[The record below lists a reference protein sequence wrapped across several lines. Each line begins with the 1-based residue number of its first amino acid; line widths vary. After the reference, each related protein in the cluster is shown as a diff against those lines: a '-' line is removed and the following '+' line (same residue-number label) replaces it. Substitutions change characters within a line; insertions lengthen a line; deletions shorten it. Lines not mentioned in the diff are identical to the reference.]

1 MAKNKTIAVTCIKS
15 IHGRNKKHQAC
26 VRGLGITR
34 INKTVMVEDTP
45 SNRGMINKARYLLHV
60 EGEV

>member
-1 MAKNKTIAVTCIKS
+1 MANDKTIAVTCIKS

-26 VRGLGITR
+26 VRGLGITK
-34 INKTVMVEDTP
+34 INKTVMVKDTP
-45 SNRGMINKARYLLHV
+45 ANRGMINKARYLLHI